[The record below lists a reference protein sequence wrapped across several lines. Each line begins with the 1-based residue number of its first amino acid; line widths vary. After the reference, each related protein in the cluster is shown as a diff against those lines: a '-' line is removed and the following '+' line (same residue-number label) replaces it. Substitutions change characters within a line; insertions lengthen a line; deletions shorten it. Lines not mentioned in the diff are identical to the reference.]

1 MIAAGC
7 CQQKGIWLNKIPN
20 DETLPSEPNKVIFI
34 IAYFKNLR
42 RKNDAKR
49 YIMAFIYAY
58 PSGLDI

>member
-1 MIAAGC
+1 M
-7 CQQKGIWLNKIPN
+7 PN
-20 DETLPSEPNKVIFI
+20 DETLPSQPNKVIFI
-34 IAYFKNLR
+34 MAYFKNLR